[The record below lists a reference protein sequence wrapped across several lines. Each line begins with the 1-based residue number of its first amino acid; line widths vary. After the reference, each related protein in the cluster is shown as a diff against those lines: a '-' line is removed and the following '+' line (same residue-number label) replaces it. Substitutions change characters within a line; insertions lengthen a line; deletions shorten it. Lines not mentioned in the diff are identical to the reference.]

1 MSRRTTAMSSSVPKA
16 EDAGGGVAR
25 RPHEGAG
32 PCVPFGGRRPGRT
45 LRRARAALLA
55 SSLVLAAMGAASL
68 AACGA
73 ASTGAASSPAEAAAT
88 PAPGSAPL
96 AGTPEAAVAA
106 YWEMVDADD
115 YAGIAAASAPGVA
128 AVTPATDDIGSV
140 ELLRVTR
147 VQRTPGGAQV
157 EVDVRIVPAT
167 EATPWGEAGRHT
179 LFVNLA
185 KADDGAWLV
194 AGWGSSP

>member
-1 MSRRTTAMSSSVPKA
+1 MSRRTTSMSSSVLNG

-73 ASTGAASSPAEAAAT
+73 SSTGAASSPAAVAAT

-106 YWEMVDADD
+106 YWRMVDADD
-115 YAGIAAASAPGVA
+115 YAGIVAASAPGA
-128 AVTPATDDIGSV
+128 AVAPATDDIGSV

-147 VQRTPGGAQV
+147 VQRTSGGAKV

-167 EATPWGEAGRHT
+167 EVTPWGEAGRHT
-179 LFVNLA
+179 LFVDLA
-185 KADDGAWLV
+185 KAQDGAWLV